1 MPAFA
6 FSAVLYE
13 LASDDADA
21 DGNLDE
27 DEVEEGKK
35 ILARQ
40 LYGVSLGIL
49 LIYFIIAAVRTD
61 FPSLAFLNCLAC
73 VLLDV
78 IHLDMSHGD
87 AKWNP
92 GQFVARFCPHWELI
106 ILLNPFLC
114 ACQCH

>member
-13 LASDDADA
+13 LATDDADA

-27 DEVEEGKK
+27 EEVEEGKK

-40 LYGVSLGIL
+40 LYAVSLGVL

-61 FPSLAFLNCLAC
+61 YPSLAFLNCLAC

-92 GQFVARFCPHWELI
+92 GE
-106 ILLNPFLC
+106 
-114 ACQCH
+114 